1 MLNKLLDDFFGV
13 LNTTKWAKMTKVSQ
27 DTADRDIKD
36 LVKKGILRKDEGSG
50 KNTNYLLVR

>member
-1 MLNKLLDDFFGV
+1 
-13 LNTTKWAKMTKVSQ
+13 MTKVSQ

-50 KNTNYLLVR
+50 KNTNYLLVP